1 MIKNVVLFLSVV
13 IIDFIHSES
22 CTRSCD
28 CFNENAGDVH
38 VENGEQSCCS
48 GTCKLKCDSSSQC
61 DDQYDRYKGGECF
74 TKDEHPCPSSSNNQD
89 TNCGNQ
95 VDGTTSRNV
104 NGECV
109 RCNSGSF
116 AADNSMNCAVCT
128 AVVGALSTA
137 TYTCTNAFDSRVSA
151 CAASSTT
158 KKTVGTT
165 GADTCTASCA
175 AGTWDNSN
183 VCTACAAVTGA
194 KSDATYTCISATTSR
209 VSACAASSTTKK
221 TVGSSD
227 AADTCTA
234 QCAAGTWDNANV
246 CSSGSDSSST
256 LSPSPSLCS
265 CPSSWLADGTC
276 DSNCNNAACN
286 YDNGD
291 CKSSPSTTKTSPAG
305 STSSSYCVASSSSS
319 SSSSYTCSDGAG
331 CKWDSFS
338 SSDWGYLSETSITL
352 EACKSLCDARSSCA
366 GIEHTSDYCSYWKS
380 NTCSSSHSSWQYQD
394 GPKTCFKQSSS
405 SSSSSSKKSDGSS
418 CSYDSDCSSGTCD
431 SDIVYCDIT
440 ADCSQEEMETM
451 MKCMEDIDLYGSM
464 DSSTSEEM
472 CATMVEVL
480 KCYDSCI
487 CRKACF
493 QDQIK
498 SVKETCD
505 TNACSSLG
513 AGDSKSFDGLVL
525 ILILLV
531 HLTFG

>member
-158 KKTVGTT
+158 KKTVG
-165 GADTCTASCA
+165 A
-175 AGTWDNSN
+175 
-183 VCTACAAVTGA
+183 
-194 KSDATYTCISATTSR
+194 
-209 VSACAASSTTKK
+209 
-221 TVGSSD
+221 SD
-227 AADTCTA
+227 AADTCTTA
-234 QCAAGTWDNANV
+234 CAPGTWDNANV

-256 LSPSPSLCS
+256 LSPSPSLCG

-276 DSNCNNAACN
+276 DSNCNTAACN

-418 CSYDSDCSSGTCD
+418 CSYDSDCSSGTCSD

-451 MKCMEDIDLYGSM
+451 MECFEDIDLDAM
-464 DSSTSEEM
+464 ADSSTVEEM
-472 CATMVEVL
+472 CASYVEVL
-480 KCYDSCI
+480 KCYGSCV
-487 CRKACF
+487 CRRACF

-498 SVKETCD
+498 EVKKTCD

>member
-158 KKTVGTT
+158 KKTVG
-165 GADTCTASCA
+165 A
-175 AGTWDNSN
+175 
-183 VCTACAAVTGA
+183 
-194 KSDATYTCISATTSR
+194 
-209 VSACAASSTTKK
+209 
-221 TVGSSD
+221 SD
-227 AADTCTA
+227 AADTCTTA
-234 QCAAGTWDNANV
+234 CAPGTWDNANV

-256 LSPSPSLCS
+256 GCADG
-265 CPSSWLADGTC
+265 CPSSYLADGTC
-276 DSNCNNAACN
+276 DSSCNNAACN

-291 CKSSPSTTKTSPAG
+291 CKTSPSGTSPSG

-319 SSSSYTCSDGAG
+319 SSSSSSGDGASNSNSDSECVCNGKKNSNDEGGSDCATIYDGSNYPDDSGKAFCYVDEDKCSDAH
-331 CKWDSFS
+331 S
-338 SSDWGYLSETSITL
+338 SSVMTGSEWSVTPCQSN
-352 EACKSLCDARSSCA
+352 SL
-366 GIEHTSDYCSYWKS
+366 
-380 NTCSSSHSSWQYQD
+380 
-394 GPKTCFKQSSS
+394 
-405 SSSSSSKKSDGSS
+405 SSSSSKKSDGSS
-418 CSYDSDCSSGTCD
+418 CSYNSDCSSGTCSSSD
-431 SDIVYCDIT
+431 SESSCDIT
-440 ADCSQEEMETM
+440 ADCNKDELEKMME
-451 MKCMEDIDLYGSM
+451 CMEDIDL
-464 DSSTSEEM
+464 DALTDDVSTNEEM
-472 CATMVEVL
+472 CATMVEAL
-480 KCYDSCI
+480 QCYASCI

-498 SVKETCD
+498 GMKETCD

>member
-158 KKTVGTT
+158 KKTVG
-165 GADTCTASCA
+165 A
-175 AGTWDNSN
+175 
-183 VCTACAAVTGA
+183 
-194 KSDATYTCISATTSR
+194 
-209 VSACAASSTTKK
+209 
-221 TVGSSD
+221 SD
-227 AADTCTA
+227 AADTCTTA
-234 QCAAGTWDNANV
+234 CAPGTWDNANV
-246 CSSGSDSSST
+246 CSSGSDSSGSGATYVVGQRVQGNWLDRGTWYAGKVEAANSDNTYDIKYDDDDFEASVPASRLRTETSSSDSSST
-256 LSPSPSLCS
+256 GCADG
-265 CPSSWLADGTC
+265 CHSSYLADGTC
-276 DSNCNNAACN
+276 DSSCNNAACN

-291 CKSSPSTTKTSPAG
+291 CKTSPSGTSPSG

-319 SSSSYTCSDGAG
+319 SSSSSSGDGASNSNSDSECVCNGKKNSNDEGGSDCATIYDGSNYPDDSGKAFCYVDEDKCSDAH
-331 CKWDSFS
+331 S
-338 SSDWGYLSETSITL
+338 SSVMTGSEWSVTPCQSN
-352 EACKSLCDARSSCA
+352 SL
-366 GIEHTSDYCSYWKS
+366 
-380 NTCSSSHSSWQYQD
+380 
-394 GPKTCFKQSSS
+394 
-405 SSSSSSKKSDGSS
+405 SSSSSKKSDGSS
-418 CSYDSDCSSGTCD
+418 CSYNSDCSSGTCSSSD
-431 SDIVYCDIT
+431 SESSCDIT
-440 ADCSQEEMETM
+440 ADCNKDELEKMME
-451 MKCMEDIDLYGSM
+451 CMEDIDLNAIA

-472 CATMVEVL
+472 CDTLVEAL
-480 KCYDSCI
+480 NCYASCI

-498 SVKETCD
+498 LTKETCD